1 MDKKTIEYY
10 RSNSNEVYER
20 FESVEGGVSE
30 YFETAFEKGSSVLDI
45 GCGSGRDVK
54 TLLKKGYN
62 AYGIDPC
69 SELIDIIK
77 TKNPD
82 LSERFFT
89 GNLPDG
95 LRKIDERKFDGV
107 LCTAVL
113 MHIPD
118 KDLLD
123 SVYAIKNIL
132 NKNGKVLVSI
142 PHSRGDMEDDERDTK
157 GRLMKI
163 RDPWDLRLLFERVGF
178 ETLQYWTSDDS
189 LKRKGTQWT
198 TFLFNL

>member
-10 RSNSNEVYER
+10 KLNSNEVYER

-54 TLLKKGYN
+54 TLLEKGYN

-77 TKNPD
+77 NKNSD
-82 LSERFFT
+82 ISDHFFI

-95 LRKIDERKFDGV
+95 FKKIDDKKFDGV

-123 SVYAIKNIL
+123 SVYAIKNVL
-132 NKNGKVLVSI
+132 NKNGKVIISI
-142 PHSRGDMEDDERDTK
+142 PHSRGDMEEDERDTK

-178 ETLQYWTSDDS
+178 ETLQYWISDDS
-189 LKRKGTQWT
+189 LKRKGTSWT
-198 TFLFNL
+198 TILFSL